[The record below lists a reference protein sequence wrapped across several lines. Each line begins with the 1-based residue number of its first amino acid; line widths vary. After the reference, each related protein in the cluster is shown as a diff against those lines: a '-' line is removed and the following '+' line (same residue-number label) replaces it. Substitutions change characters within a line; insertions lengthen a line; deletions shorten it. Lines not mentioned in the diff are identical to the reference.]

1 MNRSLK
7 TLFAVASLLAMVMT
21 GFAAPRQCV
30 VLEHF
35 TNTSCGPCYVNN
47 PALEAAVNDM
57 GRDTCVKISYHVNWP
72 GPNDEFYLYNSAE
85 NQQRWQWY
93 NVTGVPDLV
102 IGNLNPAYPF
112 STSNI
117 KTMVRSEFAEN
128 CPCAIES
135 FYAYN
140 LNDEP
145 TVIHFSGRLN
155 AESALPASAKLFVS
169 LITTNVSPYNAPNG
183 ETHISEPFR
192 DHSFH
197 ATQGL
202 AITAT
207 PGNPQEFSG
216 VLIKNASWQN
226 EDLEVVCFV
235 QNVTTKEILQG
246 EVSSVSPE
254 FGFHSGLIDGAAQAI
269 VSPSSG
275 ENIYIVE
282 LTNVGT
288 TDDTYVIELDSDWP
302 TSWLYSVEQQ
312 GGVSNPSEISVSL
325 QSFQS
330 TFLIVRVN
338 PNGAPGSAQFSLNI
352 TSQGDAG
359 LQSQLSW
366 RLMAGLDVLVIDA
379 DGGDTYETYYAEAL
393 AAADDHVNV
402 VWGWWDA
409 HLDDVDVS
417 LFDGV
422 DAVIWFTGDLWQET
436 LSPIDQL
443 NVQDYLDN
451 GGNLLL
457 TGQGIGFDMRN
468 DQLFTDY
475 IHASYLRNFP
485 IGSSITGTPGL
496 FGDQAFA
503 IVSGT
508 GANNQ
513 SRQSSILPRDDEATL
528 IFQYDQQYQGE
539 TQYAGVTVNNGT
551 YRLMY
556 MAFGFEAIATEA
568 ARNTVMQRAV
578 EWLLG
583 VSASPKAPEAMP
595 TEFSLAQNYPNPFN
609 PETTIP
615 FALPMRAN
623 VKLSVFDLLGRE
635 VATLINGNM
644 EAGSH
649 TISFNGN
656 DLSSGVY
663 FYRLDAQAGE
673 ASFNST
679 RKLVLMK

>member
-21 GFAAPRQCV
+21 GFAAQRQCV
-30 VLEHF
+30 ILDGF
-35 TNTSCGPCYVNN
+35 TQWNCGPCASWN
-47 PALEAAVNDM
+47 PTERTLLEGM
-57 GRDTCVKISYHVNWP
+57 TRDTVISIKTHGWWP
-72 GPNDEFYLYNSAE
+72 GANNDAFHLYNVSESTARI
-85 NQQRWQWY
+85 NYYGCNWVPWVMCDGIVDVRNVNVNTLRTGIRNRYAAPSPCTIDDLLAVTASPTTIQ
-93 NVTGVPDLV
+93 VTGTINAEQQLSNANLYVVLIRDLV
-102 IGNLNPAYPF
+102 
-112 STSNI
+112 T
-117 KTMVRSEFAEN
+117 
-128 CPCAIES
+128 
-135 FYAYN
+135 YA
-140 LNDEP
+140 
-145 TVIHFSGRLN
+145 
-155 AESALPASAKLFVS
+155 
-169 LITTNVSPYNAPNG
+169 SPPGSNG
-183 ETHISEPFR
+183 ETEFPDVFCDAAPNFNVGTPVNAS
-192 DHSFH
+192 
-197 ATQGL
+197 
-202 AITAT
+202 
-207 PGNPQEFSG
+207 PGNPYDF
-216 VLIKNASWQN
+216 
-226 EDLEVVCFV
+226 
-235 QNVTTKEILQG
+235 NVTLTRNAQWDVEGLTVVVFLQNNGTKEILQG
-246 EVSSVSPE
+246 TWAHVSQEYAFSTNQDNP
-254 FGFHSGLIDGAAQAI
+254 AQAI
-269 VSPSSG
+269 IQTSG
-275 ENIYIVE
+275 GEQAYLVE
-282 LTNVGT
+282 LSNIGT
-288 TDDTYVIELDSDWP
+288 MNDTYDVTLTGEWP
-302 TSWLYSVEQQ
+302 TGWVYSVEET
-312 GGVSNPSEISVSL
+312 GGTAHPSAIQVSVNSL
-325 QSFQS
+325 ESK
-330 TFLIVRVN
+330 FLIVRVN
-338 PNGAPGSAQFSLNI
+338 PNGNPGHASFGLNVV
-352 TSQGDAG
+352 SQGNDLVSAEHD
-359 LQSQLSW
+359 W

-583 VSASPKAPEAMP
+583 VSASPEAPEAMP